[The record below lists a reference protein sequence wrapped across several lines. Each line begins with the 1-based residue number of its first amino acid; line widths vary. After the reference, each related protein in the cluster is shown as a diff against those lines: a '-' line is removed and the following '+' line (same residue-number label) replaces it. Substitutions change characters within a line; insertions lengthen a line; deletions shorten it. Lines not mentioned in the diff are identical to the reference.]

1 VSYYSL
7 IVIVLKVRQDFQ
19 PAISLKNNGLKARL
33 TRQRALQV
41 HQNLKKS
48 NMENILTFM
57 GVSDRIT
64 SGDSN
69 ETLENAETESGQFP
83 TSGVIFM
90 I

>member
-1 VSYYSL
+1 
-7 IVIVLKVRQDFQ
+7 
-19 PAISLKNNGLKARL
+19 
-33 TRQRALQV
+33 
-41 HQNLKKS
+41 
-48 NMENILTFM
+48 MENILTFM

-64 SGDSN
+64 GGDSN